1 MNTEVLYPVLHALSY
16 VRWCVL
22 INGGFTCPQVEWCV
36 NADSE
41 RVLVADREHIL
52 I

>member
-1 MNTEVLYPVLHALSY
+1 MNTGIVPSVTCTAY